1 MPHIHVTCA
10 IIERNGHVLAA
21 QRSSNMKLPFK
32 WEFPGGKIESDEEPK
47 ACLQREILEE
57 LNLEIAVTCELAP
70 VTHKYSDF
78 VITLYPFVC
87 IALSDA
93 FKLQEHAQALW
104 LKPEAL
110 HNLDWAE
117 ADIPVLAAYKT
128 WLEKGRQ

>member
-21 QRSSNMKLPFK
+21 QRSSDMKLPLK

-78 VITLYPFVC
+78 VITLYPSVC
-87 IALSDA
+87 TAVSDA
-93 FKLQEHAQALW
+93 LNIQEHVHVLW

-110 HNLDWAE
+110 HSLDWAE

>member
-21 QRSSNMKLPFK
+21 QRSSDMKLPLK

-57 LNLEIAVTCELAP
+57 LNLEIAVTCELAL

-87 IALSDA
+87 TAVSDA
-93 FKLQEHAQALW
+93 FKLQEHVQALW

-110 HNLDWAE
+110 HSLDWAE